1 MDASRDVTPHIARR
15 RDRNAAN
22 RRADH
27 SIAVMSSAGARL
39 NVTPTVTTL
48 AVIKSRLA
56 GAQRGH
62 RLLKKKADALT
73 LRYRGILRDIVEAK
87 RKLATSMR
95 DAHFAWTRAK
105 YAGGDAVKHAV
116 LDGVDRANVRVMAH
130 EDNVA
135 GVKIPKFTCRKCGA
149 DERRMELTGLAR
161 GGARVREAKAS
172 YGEAIGL
179 LSELASL
186 QTAFVTL
193 DEAIKTTNRRVNA
206 LENYV
211 TPRLQN
217 TVKYILSELDELE
230 REEFFRLKKV
240 QAKKKKDIEET
251 EMMEAE
257 EEKRITQAVDA
268 ELRAFGDVIGG
279 EGCLLYTSPSPR
291 DRG

>member
-1 MDASRDVTPHIARR
+1 
-15 RDRNAAN
+15 
-22 RRADH
+22 
-27 SIAVMSSAGARL
+27 MSSADARL
-39 NVTPTVTTL
+39 HVAPTTTTL

-73 LRYRGILRDIVEAK
+73 LRHRNILRDIVATK
-87 RKLATSMR
+87 TRLATAMR

-105 YAGGDAVKHAV
+105 HAGGDAVRHAT
-116 LDGVDRANVRVMAH
+116 LDGVDRASVRVLAR
-130 EDNVA
+130 EENVA
-135 GVKIPKFTCRKCGA
+135 GVKIPRFASRRTGA
-149 DERRMELTGLAR
+149 DERRTELTGLGR
-161 GGARVREAKAS
+161 GGARVREAKAA
-172 YGEAIGL
+172 YGEAIRL
-179 LSELASL
+179 LTELASL

-251 EMMEAE
+251 ETMEAE
-257 EEKRITQAVDA
+257 EAERITRAVDA
-268 ELRAFGDVIGG
+268 ELRAFGDVVGG
-279 EGCLLYTSPSPR
+279 EGGRGAGGNLIEREHDEDLLF
-291 DRG
+291 

>member
-1 MDASRDVTPHIARR
+1 
-15 RDRNAAN
+15 
-22 RRADH
+22 
-27 SIAVMSSAGARL
+27 MSGAQNRL

-48 AVIKSRLA
+48 AVIKSRLS
-56 GAQRGH
+56 GAVRGH
-62 RLLKKKADALT
+62 KLLKKKADALT
-73 LRYRGILRDIVEAK
+73 MRYRQILRDIVEAK
-87 RKLATSMR
+87 RALKDAMR

-105 YAGGDAVKHAV
+105 YAGGDAVRYSI
-116 LDGVDRANVRVMAH
+116 LDGVERASVRVLAH

-135 GVKIPKFTCRKCGA
+135 GVKIPKFSMTSSGT
-149 DERRMELTGLAR
+149 ESRRMELTGLGR
-161 GGARVREAKAS
+161 GGARVQEAKAS
-172 YGEAIGL
+172 YTKAIKL

-240 QAKKKKDIEET
+240 QAKKKKDVEEMEET
-251 EMMEAE
+251 EAAE
-257 EEKRITQAVDA
+257 RAAMQAVDA
-268 ELRAFGDVIGG
+268 ELEAFGDVVGG
-279 EGCLLYTSPSPR
+279 EGGRGAGGNLIEMGHDEDLLF
-291 DRG
+291 

>member
-1 MDASRDVTPHIARR
+1 MTTDEG
-15 RDRNAAN
+15 
-22 RRADH
+22 
-27 SIAVMSSAGARL
+27 SICIKMSSSTNRL

-48 AVIKSRLA
+48 AVIKTRLA
-56 GAQRGH
+56 GAIRGH
-62 RLLKKKADALT
+62 KLLKKKADALT
-73 LRYRGILRDIVEAK
+73 LRYRSILKQIVSAK
-87 RKLATSMR
+87 TALGDAMR

-105 YAGGDAVKHAV
+105 HAGGDAVKYSI
-116 LDGVDRANVRVMAH
+116 LDGVERATVRVSAH

-135 GVKIPKFTCRKCGA
+135 GVKIPKFSARTCGA
-149 DERRMELTGLAR
+149 DARRMELAGLGKA
-161 GGARVREAKAS
+161 GSQVQEAKVS
-172 YGEAIGL
+172 YGKAIAL

-240 QAKKKKDIEET
+240 QAKKKKDIEAR
-251 EMMEAE
+251 EAE
-257 EEKRITQAVDA
+257 AERLAREEAEDLKIVDE
-268 ELRAFGDVIGG
+268 ELKDFSDVVMG
-279 EGCLLYTSPSPR
+279 EGGRGAGGNLVEMEHDEDLLF
-291 DRG
+291 

>member
-1 MDASRDVTPHIARR
+1 M
-15 RDRNAAN
+15 
-22 RRADH
+22 
-27 SIAVMSSAGARL
+27 

-95 DAHFAWTRAK
+95 DAHFAGTRAK

-217 TVKYILSELDELE
+217 TVTYILSELDELE
-230 REEFFRLKKV
+230 REEFFRLKRCRRRRRK
-240 QAKKKKDIEET
+240 
-251 EMMEAE
+251 
-257 EEKRITQAVDA
+257 
-268 ELRAFGDVIGG
+268 
-279 EGCLLYTSPSPR
+279 TSR
-291 DRG
+291 RRR